1 MAWLR
6 YLSPVSTI
14 SPPSTV
20 SKRDY
25 TILLIFA
32 SLGAIFTCVSLL
44 WLMNKQNKL
53 IAALA

>member
-6 YLSPVSTI
+6 NLSPLSTI

-32 SLGAIFTCVSLL
+32 SLGAVFTCVSLL